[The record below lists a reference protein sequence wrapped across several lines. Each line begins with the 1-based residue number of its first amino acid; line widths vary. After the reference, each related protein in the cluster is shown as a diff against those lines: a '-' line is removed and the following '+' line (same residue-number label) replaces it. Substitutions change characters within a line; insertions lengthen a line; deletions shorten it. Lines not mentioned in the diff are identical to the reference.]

1 MRLVSSCFRGVL
13 WSPFEINTD
22 YISAKLV
29 KLVHQFCKYITV
41 SIFFRAFTG
50 KYYKTTDAGTYT
62 CVVCGEELFSSE
74 TKFDSGCGWPAFSDV
89 LDQGKVKLTKDTSH
103 GESYSNSVGVSVV

>member
-1 MRLVSSCFRGVL
+1 MFYNVYLK
-13 WSPFEINTD
+13 EIPSMFQLT
-22 YISAKLV
+22 LV
-29 KLVHQFCKYITV
+29 KLLYQSCKRMIV
-41 SIFFRAFTG
+41 SIFYRAFTG

-62 CVVCGEELFSSE
+62 CVVCEQELFSSE

-103 GESYSNSVGVSVV
+103 GESYSHSIESVWCSTASSI